1 MMEKNSCRSLFR
13 TPIFIT
19 KTIIIRLCQMIS
31 FTQPRDIWLK
41 NKALNF
47 LWRTL
52 AGFCML
58 VAIALATV
66 APQACEAAS
75 TIALD
80 SMRRTVELWPSAT
93 FLHDPDAKLTIADV
107 IASPNQFV
115 PLKSAYATL
124 GLRQKVMW
132 LQIPVSVAANA
143 HADWI
148 FDIDYALLNR
158 ADVYLIHDGKII
170 REAALGLSMPQA
182 TRPIRSRSLA
192 VELDFKPGAEHRLIL
207 RIDTPGAMILPI
219 TLNSHSAF
227 HARALNEQMLQGL
240 LTSLVLCLILYS
252 VLQWVGLREPLYI
265 KYAFLIFGSGLFSV
279 HFFGIGEQYLWP
291 DQSWIG
297 NRTAGLSSL
306 LAAFGTTLFVADV
319 LGGDMSPK
327 LRIAM
332 RVVGGIFVV
341 TAIGYALNLVDIYVV
356 SLVMS
361 FFGAMPSLLGVPGAV
376 ARMRRGDRTG
386 AYFIAAWV
394 TYAIAS
400 VVMIGV
406 VRGAI
411 GANFWTL
418 HSFQIGATIDMLI
431 FLRIAVLRSAAVHRA
446 ALQATLEHDA
456 LLSLAHSDPLTGLLN
471 RRGLQATLLA
481 ALPKATAQN
490 ILALYMLDL
499 DQFKPVNDQ
508 HGHDVGD
515 ELLVVAASR
524 LRATMRAGDVVA
536 RLGGDE
542 FVVMASGLHS
552 EKQARELGHKL
563 LDAFRLPFSLTQH
576 TCHVGI
582 TIGYALAPADGNDPL
597 GLLKSADAAM
607 YVGKQNGKNCVR
619 RIGMSLVSAE

>member
-1 MMEKNSCRSLFR
+1 MRSFALPLDAKHKNTLKRSYCRMQAAIGAFALF
-13 TPIFIT
+13 
-19 KTIIIRLCQMIS
+19 
-31 FTQPRDIWLK
+31 
-41 NKALNF
+41 AL
-47 LWRTL
+47 TML
-52 AGFCML
+52 AAPYCM
-58 VAIALATV
+58 AAPTV
-66 APQACEAAS
+66 
-75 TIALD
+75 ALD
-80 SMRRTVELWPSAT
+80 SSTTTVELWPSTT
-93 FLHDPDAKLTIADV
+93 FIHDPDSKLTISDV
-107 IASPNQFV
+107 VAAPDKFKTLQ
-115 PLKSAYATL
+115 SAYATL

-132 LQIPVSVAANA
+132 LQVPVSLA
-143 HADWI
+143 HDAHEDWI
-148 FDIDYALLNR
+148 LDIDYALLNR
-158 ADVYLIHDGKII
+158 ADVYLVVNGKII
-170 REAALGLSMPQA
+170 REASLGIALPQA
-182 TRPIRSRSLA
+182 SRSMRSRSLA
-192 VELDFKPGAEHRLIL
+192 VELNLKPGVIHTLIL

-240 LTSLVLCLILYS
+240 LTSLVLCLLLYS
-252 VLQWVGLREPLYI
+252 LLQWVSLREPLYI
-265 KYAFLIFGSGLFSV
+265 KYALLIFGSGLFSV

-291 DQSWIG
+291 DESWIG
-297 NRTAGLSSL
+297 DHAAGLSSL
-306 LAAFGTTLFVADV
+306 LAAFGTSLFVADV

-327 LRIAM
+327 LRMAM
-332 RVVGGIFVV
+332 RIVGAIFVV
-341 TAIGYALNLVDIYVV
+341 TGIGYALNVLDIYFV
-356 SLVMS
+356 SIVMS
-361 FFGAMPSLLGVPGAV
+361 FFSPLPSLLGVPGAI

-446 ALQATLEHDA
+446 AQQATLEHDA

-490 ILALYMLDL
+490 ILAVYMLDL

-582 TIGYALAPADGNDPL
+582 TIGYALAPADGNDAL
-597 GLLKSADAAM
+597 GLLKNADAAM
-607 YVGKQNGKNCVR
+607 YIGKQNGKNCVR
-619 RIGMSLVSAE
+619 RIGITLASAE